1 MSKVFKYATAY
12 GMWFVDLGLSA
23 WLFFVSRTALLT
35 FLALSYE
42 ERDFRYTKTAQ
53 LIDQV
58 FTILLGLGW
67 LALFVLTEGYYR
79 AGALQENL
87 QKRFAR
93 VTGPILMCIF
103 LVDLIL
109 FGLQGF
115 GGGDW
120 LRWLVLSAE
129 LVIGLMLILYARKTA
144 ANKPA

>member
-1 MSKVFKYATAY
+1 MSKVFKYAIAY

-144 ANKPA
+144 ASKPA

>member
-1 MSKVFKYATAY
+1 M
-12 GMWFVDLGLSA
+12 GRPNLVDLS
-23 WLFFVSRTALLT
+23 SYT
-35 FLALSYE
+35 FT
-42 ERDFRYTKTAQ
+42 FRLDRNEKTAQ

-87 QKRFAR
+87 LKRFAR

-129 LVIGLMLILYARKTA
+129 LVLGLMLILYARRTA
-144 ANKPA
+144 ANKLT

>member
-1 MSKVFKYATAY
+1 M
-12 GMWFVDLGLSA
+12 G
-23 WLFFVSRTALLT
+23 RTALLT
-35 FLALSYE
+35 FLALFYE
-42 ERDFRYTKTAQ
+42 EGDFHFRKRAE

-58 FTILLGLGW
+58 FTILVGVGW
-67 LALFVLTEGYYR
+67 LAIFVLTEGYYR

-87 QKRFAR
+87 LKRFAR

-120 LRWLVLSAE
+120 LRWLILSAE
-129 LVIGLMLILYARKTA
+129 LVLGLMLILYARKTA
-144 ANKPA
+144 ANEPT

>member
-1 MSKVFKYATAY
+1 MRKVLKYAIAY

-23 WLFFVSRTALLT
+23 WLLFVSRTALLT

-42 ERDFRYTKTAQ
+42 EGDFRYTKTAQ